1 MHAKPWLSRLP
12 ALALAVAA
20 LTPALGAAQTSDKI
34 RVGMTVSSTGSFALA
49 SQSGVRGVELWVDDV
64 NRRGGIEVKGKKY
77 PVELVKLDDR
87 SDKQMVTRVYE
98 RLIVDEKVDLVF
110 APFGSTLTAAAATVT
125 ERLGKYMMVW
135 SAASD
140 DLYKQGFKNMVS
152 GTQMP
157 VSAMLRANMELAANQ
172 GVKKVA
178 ILYSDE
184 PFPAGLAEGG
194 KEQAAKNGMQ
204 VVLFEKYPKGQKD
217 FSTILQKAR
226 AAGAEALVP
235 TSYEGDLISMT
246 RQMKQLDINFPY
258 VFMVYASTP
267 QFQAIGADSNY
278 IYSHTN
284 YHPAINWKVNAG
296 MTREQFAAAYDQR
309 FPKAEFPPD
318 FQTALAYG
326 AGALT
331 EEIVKQA
338 GNTDA
343 AALKKASLDLSGKL
357 TVMAGPYAI
366 DETGKQLLM
375 PFPVVQLLPGKGMVP
390 VWPADVATQK
400 PVYPAPDWNKR

>member
-1 MHAKPWLSRLP
+1 M
-12 ALALAVAA
+12 
-20 LTPALGAAQTSDKI
+20 
-34 RVGMTVSSTGSFALA
+34 
-49 SQSGVRGVELWVDDV
+49 
-64 NRRGGIEVKGKKY
+64 
-77 PVELVKLDDR
+77 
-87 SDKQMVTRVYE
+87 
-98 RLIVDEKVDLVF
+98 
-110 APFGSTLTAAAATVT
+110 
-125 ERLGKYMMVW
+125 
-135 SAASD
+135 
-140 DLYKQGFKNMVS
+140 
-152 GTQMP
+152 
-157 VSAMLRANMELAANQ
+157 
-172 GVKKVA
+172 
-178 ILYSDE
+178 
-184 PFPAGLAEGG
+184 
-194 KEQAAKNGMQ
+194 
-204 VVLFEKYPKGQKD
+204 FEKYPKGQKD

-226 AAGAEALVP
+226 ASGAEALVP

-267 QFQAIGADSNY
+267 QFQAIGADADY

-296 MTREQFAAAYDQR
+296 LTREQFATSYDR
-309 FPKAEFPPD
+309 LFPKAEFPPD

-366 DETGKQLLM
+366 DETGKQLQM
-375 PFPVVQLLPGKGMVP
+375 PFPSCSCCRASRWRPSGLRTWPPPSRSTPCLPGTSADRAHRAGP
-390 VWPADVATQK
+390 LRARPAHQPEENMSDIAFATLSELALGLAEDATARWSWRSTSWTAST
-400 PVYPAPDWNKR
+400 APIRRCTPM